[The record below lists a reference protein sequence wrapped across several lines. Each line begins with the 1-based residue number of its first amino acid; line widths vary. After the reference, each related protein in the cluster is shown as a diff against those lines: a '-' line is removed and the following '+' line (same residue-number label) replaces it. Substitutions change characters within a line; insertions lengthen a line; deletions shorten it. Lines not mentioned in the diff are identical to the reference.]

1 MKIALGTQLLVIAL
15 LAGCAT
21 PGSLE
26 DLEEIPA
33 AKLAAINAMPEV
45 GDKELAMQ
53 PYETLGRVESV
64 SCRRSY
70 RGPAP
75 SWEETVRRTKYE
87 AMKKGANAIAN
98 LACGP
103 AEGPSLTKLCFDSIR
118 CAADAI
124 LLKQ

>member
-1 MKIALGTQLLVIAL
+1 
-15 LAGCAT
+15 
-21 PGSLE
+21 LE
-26 DLEEIPA
+26 NLEEIPA
-33 AKLAAINAMPEV
+33 AKRTAIDAIPEI
-45 GDKELAMQ
+45 GDKEIAMQ

-103 AEGPSLTKLCFDSIR
+103 AEGLSLTRLCFDSIR